1 MPDKRCLGLSAMLLA
16 TVIAGPALAQ
26 SYTLQ
31 TTLPIPASSAN
42 SQGGTFTSFDISF
55 FDPATENYYV
65 ADRSN
70 ASVDVIS
77 GSNLTVVGQAT
88 GFTGQQATTSTSGA
102 DGVLTVTSAGTS
114 TLFAGDGNSTLK
126 IFNVTNP
133 AAPTLLQS
141 ISTGG
146 AFRVDEMA
154 YSPVTHQLLAAN
166 NADSPAFATLFNSA
180 ANPVTISQTD
190 IIIPGGHAGDGLEQ
204 PVWDPNTGSFFISV
218 PAFAGDQGGVAEILT
233 NGTVGRIYKFAV
245 MAGGPASCS
254 PTGLALGKSG
264 NLLVGCGMAHT
275 QAVLLNPDAG
285 SIVKTF
291 PEISGTDEI
300 WYDPPSQNF
309 FVTGADAAG
318 SRVFDVINDASQL
331 LTQSVKLP
339 VLAASNPH
347 SIAVNPFNGDVF
359 VPLAGS
365 TPTVPNLQCP
375 AGCVAV
381 YALPAPKP
389 PMFAGTPGSDNC
401 YGKSISAL
409 AKEYGGI
416 SNAATDLNYSNV
428 GALKNAIMNFCD
440 G

>member
-1 MPDKRCLGLSAMLLA
+1 MLLA

-31 TTLPIPASSAN
+31 TTISIPASSAN
-42 SQGGTFTSFDISF
+42 SQGGAFTSFDISF

-77 GSNLTVVGQAT
+77 GSSLTVVGQAT

-166 NADSPAFATLFNSA
+166 NADSPAFATLFTA
-180 ANPVTISQTD
+180 ASPVTISQTD
-190 IIIPGGHAGDGLEQ
+190 IVIPGGNAGDGLEQ
-204 PVWDPNTGSFFISV
+204 PVWDPNTGSFFVSV

-233 NGTVGRIYKFAV
+233 NGMVGRLYKFAV
-245 MAGGPASCS
+245 LAGGPAACS
-254 PTGLALGKSG
+254 PTGLALGTSG
-264 NLLVGCGMAHT
+264 NLLVGCGTAGT
-275 QAVLLNPDAG
+275 QAVLLNPGTGGAG

-300 WYDPPSQNF
+300 GF
-309 FVTGADAAG
+309 
-318 SRVFDVINDASQL
+318 
-331 LTQSVKLP
+331 
-339 VLAASNPH
+339 
-347 SIAVNPFNGDVF
+347 
-359 VPLAGS
+359 S
-365 TPTVPNLQCP
+365 T
-375 AGCVAV
+375 
-381 YALPAPKP
+381 
-389 PMFAGTPGSDNC
+389 
-401 YGKSISAL
+401 
-409 AKEYGGI
+409 
-416 SNAATDLNYSNV
+416 
-428 GALKNAIMNFCD
+428 
-440 G
+440 